1 MPVSI
6 SISKRINK
14 DTIKIEIDDF
24 KYEVIKDTLKIEVYL
39 ELTCDEYEIKKEETT
54 DELDNYIDNY
64 FESEKENNQE
74 EVINNATNINNITNT
89 IISNDNKYYTY
100 KIYIVR
106 QGDTYET
113 ICNKYNITLDDLKEY
128 NDLNEL
134 NVGDKIIIPSLNE

>member
-1 MPVSI
+1 MLIYTQQCLLILILQP
-6 SISKRINK
+6 
-14 DTIKIEIDDF
+14 
-24 KYEVIKDTLKIEVYL
+24 
-39 ELTCDEYEIKKEETT
+39 
-54 DELDNYIDNY
+54 
-64 FESEKENNQE
+64 
-74 EVINNATNINNITNT
+74 
-89 IISNDNKYYTY
+89 NKYYTY